1 MLEKLGGPA
10 GILGRDERH
19 FAEDPQG
26 AQRHILEVA
35 DGRGDHIEDAGHAR
49 GADSTRMYSAE
60 PLPHF
65 VDEYLSWLHEAHP
78 TNATFDGVHVHDD
91 LLEDLSRGA
100 IDGQIRDLG
109 GFARRLAA
117 IDPARLTDMERL
129 ERPALDNSIRARVYE
144 LEVIR
149 TWERNPQYYGDLLAT
164 SLAGQVLFDY
174 APVAER
180 GRRVLSK
187 LRQVP
192 RLMQA
197 ARENIKEPPG
207 IFVKVGLESL
217 RGALR
222 FIEDDLPRA
231 LANLHDMRVLSDLAD
246 ASAEAIHAIGSYVQY
261 LEDDLAARAK
271 GQFRLGREKLQQ
283 KLALDEG
290 ITLDVDRLL
299 AIATRELQAAQD
311 EFRRTASR
319 LDAGD
324 PVAAWARVKAQHP
337 AAGEVVATAQA
348 QLDELATFIRRNDLV
363 TLPESTPVHVAPTP
377 RFYRWTFASM
387 WTPGPFETRPLRAYY
402 YITDT
407 DPSWPAD
414 RQEEHLRDFNYG
426 ALWAISIHEVYPGHF
441 LHYQHLRQLT
451 SALRKS
457 ILFSSTAM
465 VEGWAHYAE
474 QLMVESGFRRQDP
487 HVKLGQLAESLIR
500 LCRLIVGLRLHAE
513 DMSVEQG
520 VRFFRDEA
528 YLEEAS
534 ARREAERGTFDPA
547 YVLYSLGKLM
557 VLKLR
562 DDYHAAS
569 GARYSPR
576 AFHDALLANGTVPLW
591 LHRSLMLGENNGALL
606 E

>member
-1 MLEKLGGPA
+1 
-10 GILGRDERH
+10 
-19 FAEDPQG
+19 
-26 AQRHILEVA
+26 
-35 DGRGDHIEDAGHAR
+35 
-49 GADSTRMYSAE
+49 MYSAE

-65 VDEYLSWLHEAHP
+65 VDEYLSWLHENHP
-78 TNATFDGVHVHDD
+78 TNATFDGVHAHDD

-100 IDGQIRDLG
+100 VDAQVRDLG
-109 GFARRLAA
+109 AFARRLAA
-117 IDPARLTDMERL
+117 IDPAHLTETERL
-129 ERPALDNSIRARVYE
+129 ERPALDNSIRARLHD
-144 LEVIR
+144 LEVVR

-180 GRRVLSK
+180 GRRLLSK

-197 ARENIKEPPG
+197 ARDNIKEPPG

-217 RGALR
+217 RGTLR

-231 LANLHDMRVLSDLAD
+231 LADLHDMRVLSDLAD
-246 ASAEAIHAIGSYVQY
+246 ASAEAIHAIGDYAQF
-261 LEDDLAARAK
+261 LENDLAPRAR
-271 GQFRLGREKLQQ
+271 GPFRLGRERLQQ

-290 ITLDVDRLL
+290 ITLDADRLL
-299 AIATRELQAAQD
+299 AIAARELRATQE
-311 EFRRTASR
+311 EFRRAASR
-319 LDAGD
+319 LDGGD
-324 PVAAWARVKAQHP
+324 PLAAWARVKTQHP
-337 AAGEVVATAQA
+337 PAGEVVATAEA
-348 QLDELATFIRRNDLV
+348 QLEELATFIRRNDLV
-363 TLPESTPVHVAPTP
+363 TLPESTPVRVAPTP

-407 DPSWPAD
+407 DPSWPPD

-441 LHYQHLRQLT
+441 LHYQHLRQVP
-451 SALRKS
+451 APLRKS

-474 QLMVESGFRRQDP
+474 QLMVDAGFRRHDP
-487 HVKLGQLAESLIR
+487 QVKLGQLAESLIR

-528 YLEEAS
+528 YLEEGS

-562 DDYHAAS
+562 DDYKAAS
-569 GARYSPR
+569 SDRYSAR
-576 AFHDALLANGTVPLW
+576 TFHDALLANGTVPLW
-591 LHRSLMLGENNGALL
+591 LHRNLMLGENNGSLL